1 MNLSHDN
8 ILRSFPKRPLNRGS
22 YQKAVHLINN
32 DPKFLDSCRINF
44 EWLDCYLESHW
55 IVSDSYANVDALA
68 LESLSKTITGAK
80 CLVFLHGL
88 WPTQKQAL
96 DTLDPTLHTSIGF
109 LWGGDYTSDAIPYH
123 RLYSQQTR
131 RLMQSMHPKGKY
143 LPFLIFDTINIL
155 KNKLILRKTRRNLMN
170 YLNLLDFV
178 VCGWG
183 EAEFRFLPDNR
194 TRLLPSFNPYYSCL
208 KVNKSTTP
216 KTSDKETL
224 RILIGNSGTQTNNH
238 IDVIQSVRRYNPDV
252 PFKFTVLLSYG
263 DQAYIDRLISCFK
276 NDPSVD
282 VVIDFL
288 SVSDFNA
295 LIEEHDFLALGSR
308 RQQGSGFIRFA
319 ISHEKPL
326 ILFKDSIAYAFFQ
339 ELDVDLMSFDA
350 AFSSSTQ
357 SPEVLRAKFEFHQ
370 ELNIRHFQDLVITLI
385 SQNHE

>member
-1 MNLSHDN
+1 
-8 ILRSFPKRPLNRGS
+8 
-22 YQKAVHLINN
+22 
-32 DPKFLDSCRINF
+32 
-44 EWLDCYLESHW
+44 
-55 IVSDSYANVDALA
+55 
-68 LESLSKTITGAK
+68 
-80 CLVFLHGL
+80 
-88 WPTQKQAL
+88 
-96 DTLDPTLHTSIGF
+96 
-109 LWGGDYTSDAIPYH
+109 
-123 RLYSQQTR
+123 
-131 RLMQSMHPKGKY
+131 
-143 LPFLIFDTINIL
+143 
-155 KNKLILRKTRRNLMN
+155 MN